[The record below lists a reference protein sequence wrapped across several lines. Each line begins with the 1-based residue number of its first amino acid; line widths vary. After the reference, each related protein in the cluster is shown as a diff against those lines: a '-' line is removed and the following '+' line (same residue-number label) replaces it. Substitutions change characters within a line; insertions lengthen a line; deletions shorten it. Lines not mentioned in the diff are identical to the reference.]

1 MSFQDRYENAPYVVR
16 LRAPILR
23 VITFFSIGIMPL
35 TIINALIN
43 KQYSTIIITLL
54 MIMAMSYSLYSLYKG
69 KYDRAASISIGI
81 FAFSLISSA
90 QLLGYTGEHAF
101 VLNAVYSIL
110 LSVYAMVFAPNFKAV
125 LLYTSLGIGSYIILI
140 VRSFLSGSITELSV
154 KINQQLI
161 IPTTMLLMIS
171 LIIILARR
179 IQDRVTRDAIEKIS
193 ESREQAENLVTLASE
208 TSKKLTIAQSMEE
221 QAIETAASAEKIEK
235 NTEII
240 LENTESLVS
249 RYDSSQ
255 KALDTIAEKMAD
267 LDSVAE
273 DQSANITETGAAMEE
288 MVSSIKN
295 VSTVIKDR
303 MTAMDKLRDT
313 ASSGEDTINK
323 TVTAFDRVTENLDEV
338 KQMISII
345 SSIASRT
352 NLLAMNAAIEAAH
365 AGDAGRGFAVVAD
378 EVRKLAESSAM
389 NAKQVGETIQ
399 QLMNAINESGS
410 AISESGDSF
419 KSIGKEIE
427 EVGHAMDSIDLSIR
441 ELATGS
447 DEILTATSFLN
458 KLTSK
463 VTTMVQDTREKEL
476 VVHENVDNMGSFI
489 LSLKQNMSEINDD
502 TRQIRDV
509 SGNLRDKCNT
519 INSFIQDFS
528 GKLRESQ
535 TIISD
540 K

>member
-1 MSFQDRYENAPYVVR
+1 MSFQDRYENAPYIVR

-23 VITFFSIGIMPL
+23 IITFFSIGIMPL
-35 TIINALIN
+35 TITNALIN
-43 KQYSTIIITLL
+43 KQYSTIVLSLL
-54 MIMAMSYSLYSLYKG
+54 MITAMVYALNSLYKG
-69 KYDRAASISIGI
+69 KYNRAASILIGI
-81 FAFSLISSA
+81 FAFSILSSA
-90 QLLGYTGEHAF
+90 QILGYTGEHAF
-101 VLNAVYSIL
+101 VLNVVYALL
-110 LSVYAMVFAPNFKAV
+110 LSVYAMVFAPNFKSV
-125 LLYTSLGIGSYIILI
+125 IFYTALGIGNYIII
-140 VRSFLSGSITELSV
+140 IIRSFLSGSVTELSV

-161 IPTTMLLMIS
+161 IPSTMLLMIS
-171 LIIILARR
+171 LIIILARS
-179 IQDRVTRDAIEKIS
+179 IQDKVTRDAIEKIA
-193 ESREQAENLVTLASE
+193 ESREQAESLISMVNE
-208 TSKKLTIAQSMEE
+208 TSEKLTIAQTMEE

-240 LENTESLVS
+240 IDNTKGLVT
-249 RYDSSQ
+249 RYDSSK

-288 MVSSIKN
+288 MVTSIKN
-295 VSTVIKDR
+295 VSNVIKDR
-303 MTAMDKLRDT
+303 MSAMDKLRST
-313 ASSGEDTINK
+313 ASSGEDTIKK
-323 TVTAFDRVTENLDEV
+323 TITAFDRVTENLDEV

-419 KSIGKEIE
+419 QSIGKEIDQ
-427 EVGHAMDSIDLSIR
+427 VGHAMDSIDLSIR

-447 DEILTATSFLN
+447 DEILSATSFLN

-463 VTTMVQDTREKEL
+463 VTNMVQDTREKEQ
-476 VVHENVDNMGSFI
+476 VVHDNLDNMGNFVQT
-489 LSLKQNMSEINDD
+489 LKQEMLEINDD

-509 SGNLRDKCNT
+509 SGNLRGKCNT

-528 GKLRESQ
+528 GRLKESQ
-535 TIISD
+535 TVISD